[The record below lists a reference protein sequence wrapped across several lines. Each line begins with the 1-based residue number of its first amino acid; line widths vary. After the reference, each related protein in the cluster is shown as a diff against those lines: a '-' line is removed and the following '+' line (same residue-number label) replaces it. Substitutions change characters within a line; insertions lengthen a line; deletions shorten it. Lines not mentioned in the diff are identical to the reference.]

1 MIKKGMVLNMSTFWK
16 KRHKRIGASAGKVID
31 IDLSHVKVTCSKC
44 KSEYTGSDVWYKYY
58 VCPNCGTYMPVGAKE
73 RLLMVLDDGAFE
85 PWFEEVGICDPL
97 KTPGYPEKLA
107 SAQKKSGNTEAIT
120 VGFGKIG
127 GHETVIGVCD
137 PNFMIGSMG
146 HAMGERIARAFERAT
161 ENRLPVILFCCS
173 GGARMQEG
181 IISLMQMEKTSAAVK
196 RHSDAGLFYC
206 SVLTDPTMGGVTASF
221 STLADVILAEP
232 GARIGFAG
240 PRVIKQTIGQELPS
254 GFQTAQFQL
263 EHGMV
268 DRVVERHTLKNTLH
282 YLLYTHPSHREHGL
296 LRGHGSH
303 LPHDGAVLNVPNEKT
318 AWEKV
323 KMVRGSER
331 ATAMDYIER
340 IFGDFRELHG
350 DRLFGDDHALIG
362 GLALLDDQPVT
373 VLANLRG
380 KSLQERVYRN
390 FGMPKPEGYRKA
402 IRLMK
407 QAEKFGRP
415 VIALINTSGAF
426 CGIDAEER
434 GQGTAIAESIMTMAG
449 LKVPTLC
456 ILVGEGG
463 SGGALAIAAGN
474 EVWMLENSTYAIL
487 SPEGYS
493 AILWKTEGR
502 AQEAAGLMKLTAQD
516 LAELNVIE
524 RIIPEFGGATA
535 ETVDKIAPVM
545 HSAILDFLKRYDG
558 MSPDHI
564 VQDRYNRFRK
574 F

>member
-1 MIKKGMVLNMSTFWK
+1 MPMIWNKKQK
-16 KRHKRIGASAGKVID
+16 KTGTPPSSPIERD
-31 IDLSHVKVTCSKC
+31 ISGIKVTCPKC
-44 KSEYTGSDVWYKYY
+44 KSVHTGNDVWYRYY
-58 VCPNCGTYMPVGAKE
+58 VCPDCGAYMPIGAKE
-73 RLLMVLDDGAFE
+73 RLLMLVDDGTFE

-97 KTPGYPEKLA
+97 ETPGYPEKLA
-107 SAQKKSGNTEAIT
+107 AAQEKSGSTEAVT

-146 HAMGERIARAFERAT
+146 HAMGERITLAFERAA
-161 ENRLPVILFCCS
+161 ERNLPVILFSCS

-181 IISLMQMEKTSAAVK
+181 IISLMQMEKTAAAVK

-206 SVLTDPTMGGVTASF
+206 CVLTDPTMGGVTASF
-221 STLADVILAEP
+221 ATLADVILAEP
-232 GARIGFAG
+232 QARIGFAG
-240 PRVIKQTIGQELPS
+240 PRVIQQTIGQALPE

-263 EHGMV
+263 EHGMA
-268 DRVVERHTLKNTLH
+268 DRVVERHNLKNTLH
-282 YLLYTHPSHREHGL
+282 YLLYIHSAGRKQVSSGKNIPINDKEGFSST
-296 LRGHGSH
+296 
-303 LPHDGAVLNVPNEKT
+303 EKS

-323 KMVRGSER
+323 KMVRNGDR
-331 ATAMDYIER
+331 ATSMDYIER
-340 IFGDFRELHG
+340 IFEDFRELHG
-350 DRLFGDDHALIG
+350 DRCFGDDHALIG
-362 GLALLDDQPVT
+362 GLAMLNGQPVT

-380 KSLQERVYRN
+380 KSMQERFHRN

-415 VIALINTSGAF
+415 VISFINTSGAF

-502 AQEAAGLMKLTAQD
+502 AEEAAKIMKLTAQD
-516 LAELNVIE
+516 LAELKVIE
-524 RIIPEFGGATA
+524 RIIPEFGGARA
-535 ETVDKIAPVM
+535 ETVDRIAPVM
-545 HSAILDFLKRYDG
+545 QNAICDFLKRYER
-558 MSPDHI
+558 MSPEDI
-564 VQDRYNRFRK
+564 VQNRYDRFRK

>member
-1 MIKKGMVLNMSTFWK
+1 
-16 KRHKRIGASAGKVID
+16 
-31 IDLSHVKVTCSKC
+31 
-44 KSEYTGSDVWYKYY
+44 
-58 VCPNCGTYMPVGAKE
+58 
-73 RLLMVLDDGAFE
+73 
-85 PWFEEVGICDPL
+85 
-97 KTPGYPEKLA
+97 
-107 SAQKKSGNTEAIT
+107 
-120 VGFGKIG
+120 
-127 GHETVIGVCD
+127 
-137 PNFMIGSMG
+137 
-146 HAMGERIARAFERAT
+146 
-161 ENRLPVILFCCS
+161 
-173 GGARMQEG
+173 MQEG

-232 GARIGFAG
+232 QARIGFAG
-240 PRVIKQTIGQELPS
+240 PRVIQQTIGQSLPA

-268 DRVVERHTLKNTLH
+268 DRVVERHNLKNMLH
-282 YLLYTHPSHREHGL
+282 YLLYAHPPRGSARHMKGMVRLEHRMDSDSVRAAQHQ
-296 LRGHGSH
+296 
-303 LPHDGAVLNVPNEKT
+303 EKT

-323 KMVRGSER
+323 KMVRSGDR
-331 ATAMDYIER
+331 ASSMDYIER
-340 IFGDFRELHG
+340 VFEDFRELHG
-350 DRLFGDDHALIG
+350 DRCFGDDHALIG
-362 GLALLDDQPVT
+362 GLALMEGQPVT
-373 VLANLRG
+373 ILANLRG
-380 KSLQERVYRN
+380 KTMQERFHRN

-402 IRLMK
+402 IRLMQ

-415 VIALINTSGAF
+415 VIAFINTSGAF

-434 GQGTAIAESIMTMAG
+434 GQGTAIAESIMKMAG

-474 EVWMLENSTYAIL
+474 EVWMMEHSTYAIL

-502 AQEAAGLMKLTAQD
+502 AEEAAKIMKLTAQD
-516 LAELNVIE
+516 LAELEIIE

-535 ETVDKIAPVM
+535 ETVGRIAPIM
-545 HSAILDFLKRYDG
+545 HSAIMDFVKRYDHL
-558 MSPDHI
+558 SAEDI
-564 VQDRYNRFRK
+564 VQDRYARFRK

>member
-1 MIKKGMVLNMSTFWK
+1 MPFWK
-16 KRHKRIGASAGKVID
+16 RKQKTAGKSAGAK
-31 IDLSHVKVTCSKC
+31 IDLDVNQIKATCPKC
-44 KSEYTGSDVWYKYY
+44 KTVHTGPDLWDRHYI
-58 VCPNCGTYMPVGAKE
+58 CPNCGKYMPVGAKA
-73 RLLMVLDDGAFE
+73 RLMMVLDEGTFE
-85 PWFEEVGICDPL
+85 PWFEEVSICDPL
-97 KTPGYPEKLA
+97 QTPGYPEKLA
-107 SAQKKSGNTEAIT
+107 AAQAKSGSSEAVT
-120 VGFGKIG
+120 VGHGKIG

-146 HAMGERIARAFERAT
+146 HAMGERITRAFERAT
-161 ENRLPVILFCCS
+161 ERRLPVILFCCS

-232 GARIGFAG
+232 QARIGFAG
-240 PRVIKQTIGQELPS
+240 PRVIEQTIGHKLPA
-254 GFQTAQFQL
+254 GFQTAEFQL
-263 EHGMV
+263 AHGMA
-268 DRVVERHTLKNTLH
+268 DRIVERHNLKNTLH
-282 YLLYTHPSHREHGL
+282 YLLYTHPVRQHPYSLKDTGLEH
-296 LRGHGSH
+296 H
-303 LPHDGAVLNVPNEKT
+303 LDPLSQELIQNQEKT

-323 KMVRGSER
+323 KMVRSGDR
-331 ATAMDYIER
+331 ASSMDYIER
-340 IFGDFRELHG
+340 IFEDFRELHG
-350 DRLFGDDHALIG
+350 DRCFGDDQALIG
-362 GLALLDDQPVT
+362 GLALLNGKPVT

-380 KSLQERVYRN
+380 KSMQERFHRN

-415 VIALINTSGAF
+415 VIAFINTSGAF

-474 EVWMLENSTYAIL
+474 EVWMMEHSTYAIL

-493 AILWKTEGR
+493 AILWKTEGK
-502 AQEAAGLMKLTAQD
+502 AEEAAKIMKLTAQD
-516 LAELNVIE
+516 LAQMKIIE

-535 ETVDKIAPVM
+535 ATADKIAPVM
-545 HSAILDFLKRYDG
+545 RGAILDFLQRYDH
-558 MSPDHI
+558 MSPEDI
-564 VQDRYNRFRK
+564 VQDRYARFRK

>member
-1 MIKKGMVLNMSTFWK
+1 MIHFWKRNRKGMDQSGHTEIKVDFSNMT
-16 KRHKRIGASAGKVID
+16 
-31 IDLSHVKVTCSKC
+31 VTCPKC
-44 KSEYTGSDVWYKYY
+44 KTVHSGNDAWQNYFI
-58 VCPNCGTYMPVGAKE
+58 CPNCGKYMPISTKV
-73 RLLMVLDDGAFE
+73 RLAMVLDEATFE
-85 PWFEEVGICDPL
+85 PWFEEIGICDPL
-97 KTPGYPEKLA
+97 HTPGYMGKLA
-107 SAQKKSGNTEAIT
+107 AAQAKSGNTEAVTI
-120 VGFGKIG
+120 GYGKIG

-137 PNFMIGSMG
+137 PDFMIGSMG
-146 HAMGERIARAFERAT
+146 HVMGERITLAFERAT
-161 ENRLPVILFCCS
+161 ERRLPVILFCCS

-221 STLADVILAEP
+221 ATLADVLLAEP
-232 GARIGFAG
+232 QARIGFAG
-240 PRVIKQTIGQELPS
+240 PRVIQQTIGQALPA

-268 DRVVERHTLKNTLH
+268 DRVVERQNLKNMLH
-282 YLLYTHPSHREHGL
+282 YLLYAHYARHRSQYLRHSDSLEHHPDYDEEEL
-296 LRGHGSH
+296 YQQQ
-303 LPHDGAVLNVPNEKT
+303 EKT
-318 AWEKV
+318 PWEKV
-323 KMVRGSER
+323 KMVRSRDR
-331 ATAMDYIER
+331 ATSMDYIER
-340 IFGDFRELHG
+340 IFQDFRELHG
-350 DRLFGDDHALIG
+350 DRCFGDDHALIG
-362 GLALLDDQPVT
+362 GLALMGELPVT

-380 KSLQERVYRN
+380 KDMQEMFYRN

-415 VIALINTSGAF
+415 VIAFINTSGAF

-449 LKVPTLC
+449 LKVPVLC

-474 EVWMLENSTYAIL
+474 EVWMLEHSTYAIL

-502 AQEAAGLMKLTAQD
+502 AEEAAKIMKLTAQD
-516 LAELNVIE
+516 LAQMNVIE
-524 RIIPEFGGATA
+524 RIIPEFGGATVQ
-535 ETVDKIAPVM
+535 TVDRISAVM
-545 HSAILDFLKRYDG
+545 KSAIGDFLRRYSH
-558 MSPDHI
+558 MSPEEI
-564 VQDRYNRFRK
+564 VQDRYTRFHK

>member
-1 MIKKGMVLNMSTFWK
+1 MALFWK
-16 KRHKRIGASAGKVID
+16 KKQKAAERIAGTI
-31 IDLSHVKVTCSKC
+31 IDLDVSHIQTTCPKC
-44 KSEYTGSDVWYKYY
+44 KSVHTGANVWNRHYI
-58 VCPNCGTYMPVGAKE
+58 CPSCGKYMPIGAKE
-73 RLLMVLDDGAFE
+73 RLLMVLDDASFE
-85 PWFEEVGICDPL
+85 PWFEDVLPGNPL
-97 KTPGYPEKLA
+97 GTPGYEEKLTA
-107 SAQKKSGNTEAIT
+107 AQIKSRNSEAVTI
-120 VGFGKIG
+120 GYGKIG

-137 PNFMIGSMG
+137 PGFMIGSMG
-146 HAMGERIARAFERAT
+146 RAMGERITRAFELAT
-161 ENRLPVILFCCS
+161 ERKLPVILFCCS

-221 STLADVILAEP
+221 ATLADVILAEP
-232 GARIGFAG
+232 QARIGFAG
-240 PRVIKQTIGQELPS
+240 PRVIEQTIGHKLPA

-268 DRVVERHTLKNTLH
+268 DRIVERHNLKNTLH
-282 YLLYTHPSHREHGL
+282 YLLYAHPVRNHGHYLRHPHLEHHLDQVSEELSHH
-296 LRGHGSH
+296 H
-303 LPHDGAVLNVPNEKT
+303 EKT

-323 KMVRGSER
+323 KMVRSGDR
-331 ATAMDYIER
+331 ATSMDYIER
-340 IFGDFRELHG
+340 IFEDFRELHG
-350 DRLFGDDHALIG
+350 DRCFGDDHALIG
-362 GLALLDDQPVT
+362 GLALLNGQPVT

-380 KSLQERVYRN
+380 KGVQERFYRN

-415 VIALINTSGAF
+415 VISFINTSGAF

-434 GQGTAIAESIMTMAG
+434 GQGTAIAESIMIMAG

-474 EVWMLENSTYAIL
+474 EVWMMEHSTYAIL

-493 AILWKTEGR
+493 AILWKTEGK
-502 AQEAAGLMKLTAQD
+502 AEEAAKIMKLTAQD
-516 LAELNVIE
+516 LAELNIIE

-535 ETVDKIAPVM
+535 ATVDKIAPVM
-545 HSAILDFLKRYDG
+545 HSAILDFVKRYDH
-558 MSPDHI
+558 MSPEDI
-564 VQDRYNRFRK
+564 VQDRYARFRK

>member
-1 MIKKGMVLNMSTFWK
+1 MTPFW
-16 KRHKRIGASAGKVID
+16 KRIGKGRKHSAGIEIKP
-31 IDLSHVKVTCSKC
+31 DLEHLKAVCPKC
-44 KSEYTGSDVWYKYY
+44 KTVHTGNALWNQYY
-58 VCPNCGTYMPVGAKE
+58 ICPNCGKYMPIGAKE
-73 RLLMVLDDGAFE
+73 RLAMVLDEATFE
-85 PWFEEVGICDPL
+85 PWFEEIGICDPL
-97 KTPGYPEKLA
+97 GTPGYPEKLA
-107 SAQKKSGNTEAIT
+107 AAQAKSGNSEAVT
-120 VGFGKIG
+120 VGYGKIG

-146 HAMGERIARAFERAT
+146 RVMGERITLAFERAT
-161 ENRLPVILFCCS
+161 EQRLPVILFCCS
-173 GGARMQEG
+173 GGARMQEA

-221 STLADVILAEP
+221 ATLADVILAEP
-232 GARIGFAG
+232 QARIGFAG
-240 PRVIKQTIGQELPS
+240 PRVIEQTIGHKLPA
-254 GFQTAQFQL
+254 GFQTAPFQL
-263 EHGMV
+263 EHGMA
-268 DRVVERHTLKNTLH
+268 DRIVERQNLKNMLH
-282 YLLYTHPSHREHGL
+282 FLLYAHPSRQSPHN
-296 LRGHGSH
+296 LRSH
-303 LPHDGAVLNVPNEKT
+303 VPLAHHLDHDSEELSHHHDKT
-318 AWEKV
+318 PWEKV
-323 KMVRGSER
+323 KMVRSGNR
-331 ATAMDYIER
+331 ATSMDYIER
-340 IFGDFRELHG
+340 IFRDFRELHG
-350 DRLFGDDHALIG
+350 DRCFGDDHALIG
-362 GLALLDDQPVT
+362 GLALLNNQPVT

-415 VIALINTSGAF
+415 VIAFINTSGAF

-434 GQGTAIAESIMTMAG
+434 GQGNAIAESIMTMAG

-502 AQEAAGLMKLTAQD
+502 AEEAAKIMKLTAQD
-516 LAELNVIE
+516 LAELGIIE

-535 ETVDKIAPVM
+535 ETVDRIAPVM
-545 HSAILDFLKRYDG
+545 HNAILDFLKRYDH
-558 MSPDHI
+558 MSPEDI
-564 VQDRYNRFRK
+564 VQDRYYRFRK